1 MTNVKQICCKDA
13 REPVYEE
20 GIVQDVEVV
29 VEGAQL
35 ETLEKQRNKGLG
47 AFQLLLECFNR
58 FNLNHQAALVRFF
71 CWSNLNHLV
80 RAAFPRKPL
89 VVQWFLVNRADQYLV
104 SKFAK
109 NNLEN

>member
-35 ETLEKQRNKGLG
+35 ETLEKQRNKDGEFSAPPG
-47 AFQLLLECFNR
+47 MFQSF
-58 FNLNHQAALVRFF
+58 
-71 CWSNLNHLV
+71 
-80 RAAFPRKPL
+80 
-89 VVQWFLVNRADQYLV
+89 
-104 SKFAK
+104 
-109 NNLEN
+109 

>member
-35 ETLEKQRNKGLG
+35 ETLEKQRNKGRDFFAPSG
-47 AFQLLLECFNR
+47 MFQSCLKIFILT
-58 FNLNHQAALVRFF
+58 
-71 CWSNLNHLV
+71 
-80 RAAFPRKPL
+80 
-89 VVQWFLVNRADQYLV
+89 
-104 SKFAK
+104 
-109 NNLEN
+109 

>member
-35 ETLEKQRNKGLG
+35 ETLEKQRHKGLG

-58 FNLNHQAALVRFF
+58 FNFAQ
-71 CWSNLNHLV
+71 
-80 RAAFPRKPL
+80 PL
-89 VVQWFLVNRADQYLV
+89 
-104 SKFAK
+104 
-109 NNLEN
+109 